1 MKRTRL
7 IPTLLLPLLLLT
19 ACGQESSDFDL
30 ADYEHPAY
38 VSAIEQA
45 DCCLCGD
52 RTDHIL
58 SDYWGQDNV
67 GLVNVNT
74 FEVFPLPINTYG
86 PDGLQIKEAQGV
98 AMFGSMTLGDFHV
111 TAFTDPDRGSSHV
124 DIPAGGGTIDPEAVG
139 AFLCQDCLD
148 AFAEQIFVRDTPS
161 EIAVVNFSSRELRP
175 LAEQWTGFGLEN
187 FYVHCDFEENSEI
200 GLLVYYAPPRFQ
212 EAD

>member
-19 ACGQESSDFDL
+19 ACGQESSDFDP

-58 SDYWGQDNV
+58 SDYWGQDNM

-74 FEVFPLPINTYG
+74 FEVFPLPINT
-86 PDGLQIKEAQGV
+86 
-98 AMFGSMTLGDFHV
+98 
-111 TAFTDPDRGSSHV
+111 
-124 DIPAGGGTIDPEAVG
+124 
-139 AFLCQDCLD
+139 
-148 AFAEQIFVRDTPS
+148 
-161 EIAVVNFSSRELRP
+161 
-175 LAEQWTGFGLEN
+175 
-187 FYVHCDFEENSEI
+187 
-200 GLLVYYAPPRFQ
+200 
-212 EAD
+212 